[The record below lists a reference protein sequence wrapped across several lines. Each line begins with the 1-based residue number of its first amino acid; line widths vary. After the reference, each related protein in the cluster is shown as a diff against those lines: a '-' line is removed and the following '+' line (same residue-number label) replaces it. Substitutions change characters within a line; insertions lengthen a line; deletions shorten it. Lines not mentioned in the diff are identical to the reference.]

1 MIIIHL
7 IYVAMLISV
16 YYLPLVTIQYNM
28 HTILPEHA
36 YVGAPTRQRP
46 KQPIQIQSTQLSLE
60 VMIYGVCG
68 RQSSKTLLKIHENME
83 ILRNAGNLPT
93 NNDYDKGIQEV
104 AYDNRLQS
112 LLEMKLVRKV
122 NEVIC
127 NFVNNDNEQGSTSFQ
142 PSFDRQYA
150 TWVAAGLVVMM
161 ILLFAG
167 APLSI
172 FCIVTIC
179 TLNWI
184 EWRYNKHRRSTRSKS
199 RWWLLIELLSNVNAG
214 VVLFATFLY
223 VALTWQECQ
232 SSKASYGSGYMIM
245 LLASIFMSIRL
256 SGFSIDEMLLLAAT
270 RCRRKVFNHEGK
282 VMCIG
287 K

>member
-1 MIIIHL
+1 
-7 IYVAMLISV
+7 
-16 YYLPLVTIQYNM
+16 M

-36 YVGAPTRQRP
+36 SYVEAPAWQRP
-46 KQPIQIQSTQLSLE
+46 KQPIQIQSSHLSLD

-83 ILRNAGNLPT
+83 ILRNAGNRPT
-93 NNDYDKGIQEV
+93 NHGNDKGIQEV
-104 AYDNRLQS
+104 AIIYDNRLQS
-112 LLEMKLVRKV
+112 LLEMKLVMKV

-127 NFVNNDNEQGSTSFQ
+127 NFVNNDDEQGSISSE

-150 TWVAAGLVVMM
+150 TWVAAGLVVLM

-167 APLSI
+167 APLSL
-172 FCIVTIC
+172 FCIVSIC

-184 EWRYNKHRRSTRSKS
+184 EWRNNKHHRSTRSKS
-199 RWWLLIELLSNVNAG
+199 CWWQLIELLSNVNAG
-214 VVLFATFLY
+214 VVLFAPFLY

-232 SSKASYGSGYMIM
+232 SSKAFYGSGYIIM

-256 SGFSIDEMLLLAAT
+256 SGFSIDEMLLLAAA
-270 RCRRKVFNHEGK
+270 RCRRRVLTMRGK
-282 VMCIG
+282 
-287 K
+287 